1 MKYFL
6 SFKKEINGIERLDF
20 VPNDLIHCGLNT
32 NNNLSALCK
41 FTGRFES
48 EEELKKTIIKL
59 VPAFEKNKDSQLVI
73 ASKRTLNGVEETKY
87 NSVIYSAWSYYL
99 NYDNLLNL
107 IVSKVYEPFFESF
120 FNHYQGHSYL
130 SKELYALYEAVKSDA
145 DYRIIVAKAK
155 IFLNKALYGRSGLE
169 FTKLYKMVVFI
180 SSVLGSDIQFL
191 AHKANESSFEGQ
203 PTSDLKYSSLSE
215 VQEFEAEWLERRA
228 RLRSLGQW

>member
-1 MKYFL
+1 MYRK
-6 SFKKEINGIERLDF
+6 IWERRR
-20 VPNDLIHCGLNT
+20 I
-32 NNNLSALCK
+32 
-41 FTGRFES
+41 
-48 EEELKKTIIKL
+48 KKTIIKL

-73 ASKRTLNGVEETKY
+73 ASKRTVNGVEETKY

-99 NYDNLLNL
+99 NYDNLLDL

-145 DYRIIVAKAK
+145 DYRIIVAKASF
-155 IFLNKALYGRSGLE
+155 FLNKALYGRSGLE

-191 AHKANESSFEGQ
+191 AHKASESSFEGQ
-203 PTSDLKYSSLSE
+203 PTSDLKHSSLSE

-228 RLRSLGQW
+228 RLRSLGLW

>member
-6 SFKKEINGIERLDF
+6 SFKKEINGTERF
-20 VPNDLIHCGLNT
+20 YFIPNELIHSELNT
-32 NNNLSALCK
+32 NNNLCALCK
-41 FTGRFES
+41 FTGRFEN
-48 EEELKKTIIKL
+48 EEELKKAIIKL
-59 VPAFEKNKDSQLVI
+59 VPKFEKNRDAQLVI
-73 ASKRTLNGVEETKY
+73 ARKRTINGVKETKY

-99 NYDNLLNL
+99 NYDNLLDL

-130 SKELYALYEAVKSDA
+130 SKELYALYEAVKNDA

-155 IFLNKALYGRSGLE
+155 FFLNKALFGRLGLE

-191 AHKANESSFEGQ
+191 AHKASESSFGEQ
-203 PTSDLKYSSLSE
+203 STSDLKHSSLSE

-228 RLRSLGQW
+228 RLRSLGLW